1 MGVRE
6 EVMSRYPHSA
16 QQPHLG
22 SLSPF
27 LLTCTAYFFLWIP
40 EDPPSRVGAL
50 VKCLPVLCLVGLL
63 RTSPGSGSGSRLQVA
78 LLFSALR
85 DVFLIWPENFL
96 YGCVACAM
104 AQLLYVRAFGLR
116 PLRPDLLLPIILAS
130 LPFSGLLLLHF
141 SSSLVLP
148 LSAYVLALSTVL
160 WRDLCPFHLLS
171 IFLASLPFSGLLL
184 LHLPPDLVLP
194 VSAFMLALSTVLWRG
209 LCPFHLL
216 SIFLASLPFS
226 GLLLLHLPR
235 DLMLPVSAYVLT
247 LSTMLWRGLA
257 RGGSA
262 RWGTLLFAASD
273 SLLAWH
279 TFIQPLAHGRL
290 LIMYTYYAAQ
300 LFITLSAFQSPKLKT
315 DRPGA

>member
-27 LLTCTAYFFLWIP
+27 LLTCAAYFFLWIP

-63 RTSPGSGSGSRLQVA
+63 RANPGSGSGGGYSLRLQVA
-78 LLFSALR
+78 LLFSALG
-85 DVFLIWPENFL
+85 DVFLIWPKNFL
-96 YGCVACAM
+96 YGCAACAM
-104 AQLLYVRAFGLR
+104 AQLLYIWAFGMR
-116 PLRPDLLLPIILAS
+116 PLRPNLLLPIILAS
-130 LPFSGLLLLHF
+130 LPFSGILLLYF

-148 LSAYVLALSTVL
+148 LSAYVLALSTTL
-160 WRDLCPFHLLS
+160 WRGLCPFHLLS

-194 VSAFMLALSTVLWRG
+194 VSAYAL
-209 LCPFHLL
+209 
-216 SIFLASLPFS
+216 I
-226 GLLLLHLPR
+226 
-235 DLMLPVSAYVLT
+235 

-262 RWGTLLFAASD
+262 RWGALLFAASD

-279 TFIQPLAHGRL
+279 TFVQPLAHGRL
-290 LIMYTYYAAQ
+290 LIMATYYIAQ

-315 DRPGA
+315 D

>member
-6 EVMSRYPHSA
+6 EALSRDPHSA
-16 QQPHLG
+16 QPHLG

-63 RTSPGSGSGSRLQVA
+63 WASPGSGSRLQVA

-85 DVFLIWPENFL
+85 DVFLIWPENF
-96 YGCVACAM
+96 YGGVACAM

-160 WRDLCPFHLLS
+160 WRGQCPFHLLS
-171 IFLASLPFSGLLL
+171 IFLASLPFTGLLL

-194 VSAFMLALSTVLWRG
+194 L
-209 LCPFHLL
+209 
-216 SIFLASLPFS
+216 
-226 GLLLLHLPR
+226 
-235 DLMLPVSAYVLT
+235 SAYALA

-262 RWGTLLFAASD
+262 RWGALLFAASD

-300 LFITLSAFQSPKLKT
+300 LLITLSAFQSPKLKT
-315 DRPGA
+315 D